1 MGQQMRLLLDTNI
14 FLEVIFNQRQALIVR
29 VLLNS
34 ISHELFISDFSM
46 HSVGVLVISR
56 RGAKR
61 WRRFLEELILQ
72 GHVTVLALSND
83 SLLNVGDIAKR
94 FGLDFDDAYQ
104 YVTAEENNLTLV
116 SFDRDFDKTTRG
128 RQTPQVINQLT
139 STNNPTS

>member
-1 MGQQMRLLLDTNI
+1 MRLLLDTNI

-34 ISHELFISDFSM
+34 ISHQLFISDFSL
-46 HSVGVLVISR
+46 HSVGVLVISK

-61 WRRFLEELILQ
+61 WRRFLEELVLP
-72 GHVTVLALSND
+72 GHVTVLALSNAG
-83 SLLNVGDIAKR
+83 LLNVGDIAQR

-104 YVTAEENNLTLV
+104 YVTAEENDLTLV

-128 RQTPQVINQLT
+128 RQTPQAINQLT
-139 STNNPTS
+139 STNNPGS